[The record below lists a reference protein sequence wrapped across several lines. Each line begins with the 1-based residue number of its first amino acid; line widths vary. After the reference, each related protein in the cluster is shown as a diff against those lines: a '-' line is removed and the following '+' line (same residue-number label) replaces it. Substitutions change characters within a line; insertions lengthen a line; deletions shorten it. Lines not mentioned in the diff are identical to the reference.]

1 LCGRVMAR
9 KIVMSTKKPQSREAA
24 EVVDKLRHADPA
36 AVEYLYD
43 TYFDRIYAFV
53 FRMLDRD
60 QKAAE
65 DVVQETFLAA
75 LRSQKSFRG
84 DSSLYTWLCS
94 IAYHKVADWQR
105 RGVREHRKWQ
115 QPLDMDGC
123 DPEWPGR
130 ASSSVADMTESVE
143 NRDLIR
149 AAMSELPADY
159 RQVLILKY
167 VEEMSVAEICRVM
180 RRSPKSVEGLLTR
193 ARRALR
199 TGAGNEVLSR

>member
-1 LCGRVMAR
+1 
-9 KIVMSTKKPQSREAA
+9 MSTKKPQFREAA
-24 EVVDKLRHADPA
+24 EVVDKLRRADPA

-53 FRMLDRD
+53 FRLVDRD
-60 QKAAE
+60 QAAAE

-94 IAYHKVADWQR
+94 IAYHKVTDLQR
-105 RGVREHRKWQ
+105 RSYREQRKCHV
-115 QPLDMDGC
+115 PLDIDGR
-123 DPEWPGR
+123 DPDWLGR
-130 ASSSVADMTESVE
+130 AGPSVPDVTESVE
-143 NRDLIR
+143 NRDLIQK
-149 AAMSELPADY
+149 AMSELPADY

-180 RRSPKSVEGLLTR
+180 GRSPKSVEGLLTR

-199 TGAGNEVLSR
+199 TAQAVRS

>member
-1 LCGRVMAR
+1 MTTR
-9 KIVMSTKKPQSREAA
+9 KIQSGGVEGA

-43 TYFDRIYAFV
+43 TYFDRIFALV
-53 FRMLDRD
+53 FRLVDRD

-75 LRSQKSFRG
+75 LRSQKSYRG
-84 DSSLYTWLCS
+84 ESSPYTWLCS
-94 IAYHKVADWQR
+94 IAYHKAADYQR
-105 RGVREHRKWQ
+105 RGIREHRKWQ

-123 DPEWPGR
+123 DPDWPGR
-130 ASSSVADMTESVE
+130 AGPSVADMTESVE
-143 NRDLIR
+143 NRELIR
-149 AAMSELPADY
+149 AAMAELPEDY
-159 RQVLILKY
+159 RRVLILKY
-167 VEEMSVAEICRVM
+167 VEDLPVADICRIM

-199 TGAGNEVLSR
+199 SRAGSEALSH